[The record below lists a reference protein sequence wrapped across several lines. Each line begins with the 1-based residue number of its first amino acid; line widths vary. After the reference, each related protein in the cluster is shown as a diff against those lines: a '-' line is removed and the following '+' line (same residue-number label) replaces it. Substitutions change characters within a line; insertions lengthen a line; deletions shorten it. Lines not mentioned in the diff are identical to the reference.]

1 MIDANPSPDDFG
13 DADSI
18 LAPCLSVRRTQN
30 EIWIPWT
37 WVRQRLTCGYRMT
50 EDDIPEG
57 GTTDEQRSRSKTAFV
72 GEDVLWVDVG
82 KLWEGDADAGMF
94 DYIVLNMDCGPAG
107 VKGEV
112 CRTPAQ
118 CAADQIKLGIARPA
132 EPWEVLAAT
141 LTPEPDPPA
150 WARGLE
156 VASMLHGPDDAC
168 AVPELREAATWPN

>member
-18 LAPCLSVRRTQN
+18 LAPCLSVRRANN
-30 EIWIPWT
+30 ELWKMWT
-37 WVRQRLTCGYRMT
+37 FVRQKLDGGVRLT
-50 EDDIPEG
+50 EADIPDG
-57 GTTDEQRSRSKTAFV
+57 GTTEAQRSRSRLAHI
-72 GEDVLWVDVG
+72 GDDVVWVNVADLWASS
-82 KLWEGDADAGMF
+82 DAHNQTE
-94 DYIVLNMDCGPAG
+94 YIVLNMDCGPAG
-107 VKGEV
+107 IKGEV
-112 CRTPAQ
+112 TLTPTE
-118 CAADQIKLGIARPA
+118 CADDQINLGIARPA